1 MAQSGPSFKKY
12 FKIVERN
19 NKKKTNSDKN
29 RKIKT
34 KQKMDKE
41 EWMQWALCLLNFCA
55 SLFFFFRFFCC
66 SLLLLQK
73 NRLRCNGNREGNGTA
88 PPCHLHAASN
98 GFSKPVRGSSS
109 NLPRSLQMSYE
120 LDDTTRSDVQSIDQ
134 ALVDGTSHGGSG

>member
-1 MAQSGPSFKKY
+1 MDWFILAQSGPSFKKY

-55 SLFFFFRFFCC
+55 SLFFFFRFFVVLFFYYKKKDSDATGTGKETAQLHPATYMRPPMAFLSQCEAPHRIFPVRCKCLTSWTTQRGVVC
-66 SLLLLQK
+66 SL
-73 NRLRCNGNREGNGTA
+73 
-88 PPCHLHAASN
+88 
-98 GFSKPVRGSSS
+98 
-109 NLPRSLQMSYE
+109 
-120 LDDTTRSDVQSIDQ
+120 
-134 ALVDGTSHGGSG
+134 

>member
-1 MAQSGPSFKKY
+1 MGTVFTK
-12 FKIVERN
+12 FLCFIV
-19 NKKKTNSDKN
+19 
-29 RKIKT
+29 
-34 KQKMDKE
+34 
-41 EWMQWALCLLNFCA
+41 F
-55 SLFFFFRFFCC
+55 LFSFFCC

-73 NRLRCNGNREGNGTA
+73 KRLRCNGNREGNGTA